1 MSVTPIDS
9 LCGMITADP
18 GLAEVFDR
26 ARRVARTQETVLVL
40 GETGAGKEGIA
51 EAIHRLSDRRDRPLE
66 PINCAV
72 LSGDL
77 ASSELFG
84 HERGAFTGAERRRIG
99 VFERAQG
106 GTVFLDEVGE
116 LMPRVQSRLLRL
128 LETRELQRL
137 GGERA
142 IACDFRLV
150 AATHRNLATEVVENR
165 FRRDLFYRIGVI
177 VLVVP
182 PLRDRPDDVELL
194 ATRLLG
200 EAAPALRWSRAAMRD
215 LRGRAWPGNVRE
227 LRNMVGR
234 IAVLARGPLV
244 EPEDLDCPATPLLP
258 AVALGPALGPLPGLA
273 QAPSAGPA
281 STGEP
286 PQQGGPATAGDRSL
300 EHIRRTAIRAEL
312 ERQRG
317 NVTRAA
323 RILGVARSTV
333 YAVVG

>member
-18 GLAEVFDR
+18 RVAEVFGR
-26 ARRVARTQETVLVL
+26 ARRVAPTDEPVLVL

-51 EAIHRLSDRRDRPLE
+51 EAIHRMSGRRQGPLE

-72 LSGDL
+72 LSEGL

-84 HERGAFTGAERRRIG
+84 HERGAFTGADRRRLG

-116 LMPRVQSRLLRL
+116 LAPRVQSRLLRL
-128 LETRELQRL
+128 LETRELRRL

-142 IACDFRLV
+142 ISCDFRLV
-150 AATHRNLATEVVENR
+150 AATHRNLASDVVEHR

-194 ATRLLG
+194 ATKMLG
-200 EAAPALRWSRAAMRD
+200 DAAPRLRWSRAAMRD
-215 LRGRAWPGNVRE
+215 LRGRPWPGNVRE

-234 IAVLARGPLV
+234 IAVLAQGPIV
-244 EPEDLDCPATPLLP
+244 EPEDLDCPGTPFLP
-258 AVALGPALGPLPGLA
+258 TVVPSPRQAASD
-273 QAPSAGPA
+273 APS
-281 STGEP
+281 T
-286 PQQGGPATAGDRSL
+286 TAAPTMRGRTL
-300 EHIRRTAIRAEL
+300 EQIREAAIRDEL
-312 ERQRG
+312 ERQQG

-323 RILGVARSTV
+323 RVLGVARSTV